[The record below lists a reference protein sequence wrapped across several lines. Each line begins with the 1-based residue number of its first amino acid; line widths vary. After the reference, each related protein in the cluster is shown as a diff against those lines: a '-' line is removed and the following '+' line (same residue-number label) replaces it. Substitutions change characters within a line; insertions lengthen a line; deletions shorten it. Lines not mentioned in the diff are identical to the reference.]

1 MNTLKKLIIGIIIA
15 ILILAIVILCIIQ
28 SSLDEVDSVTGNEVN
43 YDDYQGEY
51 EAENKKLQKV
61 TTKRKYYSVKQI
73 IDNYISYIT
82 NTEIG
87 VEALEQVLAADY
99 RNEFNITRD
108 NIVASV
114 SKFANNQIYIED
126 MYELE
131 KSDNI
136 DLVIVNG
143 KTKSGSV
150 EFNIII
156 KLDLVNDT
164 FEIYPEEYFSKH
176 GYSNLENVD
185 IANVISEN
193 NINAKE
199 YNVYNNKSISDLEMC
214 KYYLEHYI
222 YNVTS
227 NVENAYNLLDEQYRT
242 NRFGNIEVYRA
253 YVNSNLDKIKNAQLK
268 EYTVTKY
275 EDYKQYVCIDNNGNY
290 YLFRETAI
298 MDYTLL
304 LDTYTVVLP
313 EFVEKYYDSTIQ
325 ERVALN
331 ISNFIQAINDKN
343 YNYAYKVLSANFKNN
358 KFSTQA
364 DLKAYV
370 QNNLFEKNTVEFE
383 EYLIQGNIHIY
394 NIVLSDSNSDN
405 SNKISMTVIM
415 ELGSGTNFA
424 MSFSIN

>member
-164 FEIYPEEYFSKH
+164 FEIYPEEYFNRH

-214 KYYLEHYI
+214 SYYLEDYI
-222 YNVTS
+222 YNVTT

-242 NRFGNIEVYRA
+242 SRFGSLDAYRM
-253 YVNSNLDKIKNAQLK
+253 YINTNLDNIKNAQLK
-268 EYTVTKY
+268 EYTVVKY

-358 KFSTQA
+358 KFNTQA
-364 DLKAYV
+364 DFEVYV